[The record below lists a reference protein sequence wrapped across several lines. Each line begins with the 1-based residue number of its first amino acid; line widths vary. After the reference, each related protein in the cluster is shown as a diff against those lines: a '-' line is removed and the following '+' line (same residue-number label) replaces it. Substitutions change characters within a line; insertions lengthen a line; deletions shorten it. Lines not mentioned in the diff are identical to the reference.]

1 MDIVVRPAPTA
12 EQQAAAQARVQW
24 DKPVGQAHAH
34 RLLEIISAQRLTG
47 VVGSVVQ

>member
-12 EQQAAAQARVQW
+12 EQQKAAEARVQW

-34 RLLEIISAQRLTG
+34 KILEIL
-47 VVGSVVQ
+47 SVVR